1 MKVILTEK
9 ESEDMFYNALCNGMS
24 ELYCYGI
31 RLKNKKGAYGEA
43 RQNLLKQ
50 YGEDACICLEDV
62 WMQILRDGNELLFVD
77 EEDPDDIKRI
87 KLSDVHNKVCNT
99 PINYLVEMQR
109 EEDDACTADAILQ
122 TVIYG
127 EIIFG

>member
-24 ELYCYGI
+24 ELNSYGV
-31 RLKNKKGAYGEA
+31 RLISRKGTYAQA
-43 RQNLLKQ
+43 KQNLLDK
-50 YGEDACICLEDV
+50 YGEDAGICLEDV
-62 WMQILRDGNELLFVD
+62 WMQILRDGNELIFVD
-77 EEDPDDIKRI
+77 EEDTEDPKRI

-99 PINYLVEMQR
+99 PFRHLADMQL
-109 EEDDACTADAILQ
+109 EQDDACTADAILQ

-127 EIIFG
+127 EILFG